1 MENQTLIYSVPFSQ
15 LRKIYNFCK
24 EEKINFK
31 EFAEAIDN
39 YDNFLKL
46 KKSIFEGRIS
56 VSDYLNNNYLED
68 KSYYYDSDYYVNT
81 MEGDICHTDDVY
93 FCEYYE
99 EYTSEETSTVY
110 IGSRRN
116 EKSYCQRA
124 IDRETLYL
132 APDGDYYDYEALC
145 NSNYVIMENG
155 DIEDLDSVYYWESDG
170 EYHYEPEPT
179 EQYVRDYHHDTSVKK
194 VTFSE
199 NPKFFIG
206 FEIEKEDK
214 EVKESIDIDDFE
226 DENPNWRKEKDGSL
240 DDESGYELISPCY
253 ELNVDEIKKDIE
265 SSKTIVEH
273 INAKKSN
280 SCGGHINISESG
292 LTGKE
297 LFEKIEGY
305 TPLFHA
311 LYYKRTETRYSKG
324 KSNKDLKE
332 SGEKF
337 QSVKIHSN
345 RVEYRIVSAVPNL
358 NTLLWR
364 ARLLKYILENPTDS
378 PIRAFHYI
386 QNGLKPLL
394 AEMYPNEKINVLFE
408 RVIEFTEKYENIK
421 LSK

>member
-1 MENQTLIYSVPFSQ
+1 MKNQTLIYTVPFSQ
-15 LRKIYNFCK
+15 LRDIYNFCK
-24 EEKINFK
+24 HEKANFK
-31 EFAEAIDN
+31 ELAEAIDT

-46 KKSIFEGRIS
+46 KESVIEGYIS
-56 VSDYLNNNYLED
+56 VSDYLNCNYLEGY
-68 KSYYYDSDYYVNT
+68 SYYYDSNYYVNT
-81 MEGDICHTDDVY
+81 MEGDIEHIDNVY

-99 EYTSEETSTVY
+99 EYTSEETSVVY
-110 IGSRRN
+110 LGSRR
-116 EKSYCQRA
+116 KSKNYSAKAIEGLNLYC
-124 IDRETLYL
+124 
-132 APDGDYYDYEALC
+132 APDGDYYDCDALY
-145 NSNYVIMENG
+145 NSGYVIMPNG
-155 DIEDLDSVYYWESDG
+155 EIEDVDNVYYWESDG
-170 EYHYEPEPT
+170 EYHYDPEPS
-179 EQYVRDYHHDTSVKK
+179 EQYVREYHHDTSVKK

-199 NPKFFIG
+199 DPKFFIG

-226 DENPNWRKEKDGSL
+226 DENPNWRKERDGSL

-253 ELNVDEIKKDIE
+253 ELNIDEIKKDIE
-265 SSKTIVEH
+265 SSSTIVEH
-273 INAKKSN
+273 INAEKSN
-280 SCGGHINISESG
+280 RCGGHINISESG
-292 LTGKE
+292 LTGRE

-364 ARLLKYILENPTDS
+364 ARLLKYIVENPTAS
-378 PIRAFHYI
+378 PTRAFYYI

-394 AEMYPNEKINVLFE
+394 SEMYPNEKINVLFE